1 METSPAFGH
10 ARAMLTTDSTD
21 VADRLDRLKAAAPF
35 AAAMFAAIAC
45 VAPAHAQPQPFPS
58 KPVRLVVPAAPGGGT
73 DIIARVIAPKLGEL
87 LGQPAVIENRA
98 GGGTNIGTE
107 FVARAV
113 PDGHTLLMASTP
125 HAINPSLFAKLSFD
139 PIRDFTPI
147 SQLATVQTVLVVHP
161 SLPAR
166 TMKEFIALAK
176 ARPGQLAAGTSAGT
190 SQFLA
195 VELLKTMAGI
205 DIVNVPYK
213 GAGAAL
219 TDTLGGHVQFQ
230 VNTLVATLPH
240 IEAGRL
246 RALAVC
252 GPVRASLLPNVPTVG
267 ETLKGFESA
276 GWYGLLGPAGLPR
289 ETVTR
294 LHAAFR
300 AAMSDAGLRE
310 RFAGQGVDVVAGSPE
325 ELAAFIA
332 REIPKWAA
340 VVKAAGLKPD

>member
-1 METSPAFGH
+1 MNMTLS
-10 ARAMLTTDSTD
+10 
-21 VADRLDRLKAAAPF
+21 RLSLAAA
-35 AAAMFAAIAC
+35 AAALAAG
-45 VAPAHAQPQPFPS
+45 PLLAQSYPS

-73 DIIARVIAPKLGEL
+73 DIIARAIAPKLGEL

-107 FVARAV
+107 FVARAA

-125 HAINPSLFAKLSFD
+125 HAINPSLFARLAFD

-161 SLPAR
+161 ALPAR
-166 TMKEFIALAK
+166 SVKELVALAR
-176 ARPGQLAAGTSAGT
+176 ARPGQIAAGTSAGT

-195 VELLKTMAGI
+195 VELLKSMAGI

-219 TDTLGGHVQFQ
+219 TDTIGGHVQVQ
-230 VNTLVATLPH
+230 VNTLVAALPH
-240 IEAGRL
+240 IQAGRL
-246 RALAVC
+246 RAIAVC
-252 GPVRASLLPNVPTVG
+252 GPVRSALLPNVPTVG

-289 ETVTR
+289 EVVTR
-294 LHAAFR
+294 LHGTFK
-300 AAMSDAGLRE
+300 AAMSDPLLRE

-325 ELAAFIA
+325 ELAAFIT

-340 VVKAAGLKPD
+340 VVKTAGLKPE